1 MKTLKVRILTP
12 SGVLFEGESAR
23 VAIKGGKSPFVVL
36 PGHAPIISSVEEGS
50 VGLDDGRN
58 VPTGPGVVRVKDDE
72 VTICVAR

>member
-1 MKTLKVRILTP
+1 MKKLKVRILTP
-12 SGVLFEGESAR
+12 AGVLFEGESFR
-23 VAIKGGKSPFVVL
+23 VAVKGGQAPFVVL

-50 VGLDDGRN
+50 IGLDEGRS